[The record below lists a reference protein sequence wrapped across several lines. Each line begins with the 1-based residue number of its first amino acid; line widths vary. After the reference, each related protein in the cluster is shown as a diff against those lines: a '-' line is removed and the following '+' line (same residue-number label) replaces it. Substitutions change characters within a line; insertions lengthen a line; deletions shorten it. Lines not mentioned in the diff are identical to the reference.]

1 MNKRIW
7 LPLLLLIGLVLAAC
21 GRSTQNGEE
30 APDATPTQAPP
41 PTASQPGDPSAAI
54 PACTVRSAP
63 SRTPEEDSLFAPVT
77 ENDWIK
83 GPLDAKITLIEYSD
97 FQ

>member
-1 MNKRIW
+1 MNKRKW

-21 GRSTQNGEE
+21 GRNTQNGGEV
-30 APDATPTQAPP
+30 PDATPIQAPP

-54 PACTVRSAP
+54 PACTVRSAS
-63 SRTPEEDSLFAPVT
+63 SRTPDEDSLFAPVT
-77 ENDWIK
+77 EKDWIK
-83 GPLDAKITLIEYSD
+83 GPLDAKITLIEFSD